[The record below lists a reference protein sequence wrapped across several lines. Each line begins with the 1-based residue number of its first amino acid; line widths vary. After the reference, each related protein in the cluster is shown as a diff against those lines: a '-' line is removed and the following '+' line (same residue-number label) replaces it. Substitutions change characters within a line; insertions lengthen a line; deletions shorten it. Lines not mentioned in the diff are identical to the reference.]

1 MSHDSDDRRRVLDLI
16 ANDSSGLLESKITSR
31 KSKLSSASLVER
43 NFREIIDFAINQ
55 GHLPQKNQDSV
66 LEYQLA
72 TRLENAKNSTELDEL
87 LGKLDT
93 TGVLRKA
100 LVEESRE
107 MEVSSFSDRFNLLAN
122 PDASEILNLVH
133 VKANSKL
140 NPSFMSHRTRCLS
153 FYEYKS
159 IFDKIHVDLASKA
172 RKLVAF
178 DLEQLKDRSFFV
190 LSGVLGYL
198 AKADVIDGNYAYKSG
213 ERSRPDGRT
222 LCIFDN
228 ETESK
233 ILYRSLVKALQT
245 DGFLISD
252 YREVSSSNS
261 ALEDKDQSLGYI
273 YVLGTLN
280 AKLKKYTDLYKIGF
294 TSGLVSSRIANC
306 EKEATYLFSR
316 VRVAATYR
324 CYNIN
329 ASTVEQQLHKV
340 FESARLDFEIR
351 DAQGNT
357 FRPREWFQ
365 VKVKD
370 IEWAIKL
377 AQNKELASY
386 NYHPK
391 YGFVERS
398 EK

>member
-1 MSHDSDDRRRVLDLI
+1 MSPDSDGRRRVLDLI
-16 ANDSSGLLESKITSR
+16 SNDSSGLLEDKTTSQ
-31 KSKLSSASLVER
+31 KSQLSSVSLVER
-43 NFREIIDFAINQ
+43 KLQEIIDFALEQ
-55 GHLPQKNQDSV
+55 GHLPQKNLDSI

-72 TRLENAKNSTELDEL
+72 TRLENAKNSLEFDEL

-93 TGVLRKA
+93 TGVLKKA
-100 LVEESRE
+100 LVEESKE
-107 MEVSSFSDRFNLLAN
+107 MEVSGLSDRFNLLAN
-122 PDASEILNLVH
+122 PDASEIFNLVH
-133 VKANSKL
+133 VKPNSKL
-140 NPSFMSHRTRCLS
+140 NPFSMSHRTRCLN
-153 FYEYKS
+153 FYEYES
-159 IFDKIHVDLASKA
+159 IFGKIHVDLASKA
-172 RKLVAF
+172 RKLVEF
-178 DLEQLKDRSFFV
+178 DPGQLKQGSFFV

-213 ERSRPDGRT
+213 ERSRSDGRT

-233 ILYRSLVKALQT
+233 ILYRSLVKALQV
-245 DGFLISD
+245 DGFLISN
-252 YREVSSSNS
+252 YKEVSSSNS
-261 ALEDKDQSLGYI
+261 ALEDKDRSLGYV
-273 YVLGTLN
+273 YVLKTLN
-280 AKLKKYTDLYKIGF
+280 AKMKEYTDLYKIGF

-329 ASTVEQQLHKV
+329 ASTVEQQLHKA
-340 FESARLDFEIR
+340 FESTRLDFEIR

-365 VKVKD
+365 VRIED
-370 IEWAIKL
+370 IEWAIEL

-386 NYHPK
+386 NYDPK
-391 YGFVERS
+391 YGFVES
-398 EK
+398 AEK